1 MASRETIFAQM
12 EKEKDVVTP
21 RKDSSTAYR
30 EVTSILRNEKLAIP
44 IFVTARKE
52 RTNESGNTR

>member
-1 MASRETIFAQM
+1 MVSRETIFVQM

-30 EVTSILRNEKLAIP
+30 EVTSILRNGKLAIP

-52 RTNESGNTR
+52 RMNESGNTR